1 MKRNLRILF
10 CLLGTALFVPDL
22 TGQDAHFSQFFAS
35 PTTLNPALT
44 GLFSG
49 RYRVAINHRSQWG
62 QVLATPFSTSSFA
75 ADFHYDLSARRRDT
89 DSFGGGILFVNDRVP
104 EVGWSSNQV
113 MLAGAFHKTLDT
125 RGERLLSLGG
135 QAGVAQRSLGYG
147 NLTFQ
152 DEFNGRTDFVPG
164 SGGEALPE
172 NSVSFGDYH
181 LGLNYSYRPVG
192 GIAYVAGVAVH
203 HLTTP
208 ETSFYA
214 TQSAGGNIEVTNTL
228 DRKYGIYFNLRVP
241 VGRGA
246 ELSPRI
252 YYLQQGSHALTNLG
266 SNLRLPLDE
275 SGSSAVHLGTWIR
288 LVRNM
293 SGFGTESMAGL
304 VGFEVGS
311 FLFGLSYDAA
321 ISSVAVSP
329 RHRGAFELS
338 VTYTGLSE
346 DDEAVPCPKF

>member
-1 MKRNLRILF
+1 MKRYLRTLL
-10 CLLGTALFVPDL
+10 CLLGTVFLVPGL
-22 TGQDAHFSQFFAS
+22 SGQDAHFSQFFAS

-49 RYRVAINHRSQWG
+49 RYRVAINHRSQWA

-75 ADFHYDLSARRRDT
+75 ADFHYDLNPRRRGT
-89 DSFGGGILFVNDRVP
+89 DSFGGGILFLNDRVP

-113 MLAGAFHKTLDT
+113 MLAGAFHKTLDA
-125 RGERLLSLGG
+125 RGERVLSLGG

-152 DEFNGRTDFVPG
+152 DEFNGVNGFNQG
-164 SGGEALPE
+164 SGLEVLPE

-181 LGLNYSYRPVG
+181 LGLNYSYRPARGV
-192 GIAYVAGVAVH
+192 AYFAGVALH
-203 HLTTP
+203 HLTKP

-214 TQSAGGNIEVTNTL
+214 TQTAGQDVEITSTL
-228 DRKYGIYFNLRVP
+228 DRKYGVYFNLRMLI
-241 VGRGA
+241 GRGA

-252 YYLQQGSHALTNLG
+252 YYLQQGSHAMANVG
-266 SNLRLPLDE
+266 SNLRLPLDD
-275 SGSSAVHLGTWIR
+275 GGASALHLGTWIR
-288 LVRNM
+288 LARNTD
-293 SGFGTESMAGL
+293 GFGTESVAGL
-304 VGFEVGS
+304 VGFEVAS
-311 FLFGLSYDAA
+311 FLFGLSYDAG
-321 ISSVAVSP
+321 ISSEAVSP